1 MFLRPPAHPTGHL
14 TSHPRACTGLANKS
28 LVIAGGFGVVLILVI
43 IGLMLT
49 RLADRGEPL
58 PGAAYTET
66 PGNFSGNRYTL
77 DARIERQLGFR
88 EGVGR
93 MILTRSTSDDR
104 PIPLFAAASL
114 DAFSPNPG
122 QLYRFRVRV
131 DGDGILNVESYEK
144 R

>member
-1 MFLRPPAHPTGHL
+1 MLRPQPQ
-14 TSHPRACTGLANKS
+14 PRSGTPPPRFSARAGMARKGLLLGGGGLAVALLMVTGL
-28 LVIAGGFGVVLILVI
+28 LLHH
-43 IGLMLT
+43 
-49 RLADRGEPL
+49 LADRGESL
-58 PGAAYTET
+58 PAEAYAEA
-66 PGNFSGNRYTL
+66 PSNFSGNRYVL

-93 MILTRSTSDDR
+93 LILTRGTAGDR
-104 PIPLFAAASL
+104 PLPLYADASL

-131 DGDGILNVESYEK
+131 DGHGILNIESYEK